1 MNLNKLTQ
9 KSLEAVQSAQTLAV
23 ENGNQQVQQCHLF
36 LALLQQEDGLI
47 GQLMDRMGVPG
58 DSLASAL
65 SGAVGA
71 LPKISGS
78 NREADKI
85 YVSQGLDQALT
96 EAEAQASRMKD
107 DYVSVEHLVLGMLE
121 KPEADVKKLMG
132 TFEIDAARFLAA
144 LRDVRGNARVTRRR
158 PMMS

>member
-85 YVSQGLDQALT
+85 YVSQGLDQAL
-96 EAEAQASRMKD
+96 
-107 DYVSVEHLVLGMLE
+107 
-121 KPEADVKKLMG
+121 
-132 TFEIDAARFLAA
+132 
-144 LRDVRGNARVTRRR
+144 
-158 PMMS
+158 